1 MAEIA
6 EQTGV
11 SRASVHR
18 LLNALVSE
26 GYVLVEGKPR
36 RYYPSLRVW
45 EMTTASLDRYAARE
59 TVLPYAIELAVS
71 SGHVTAIS
79 LYERG
84 DVTFTDRIH
93 ASGDR
98 IMPTLL
104 NLRAPALTTAA
115 GRALLAQQP
124 PDEIERVVQRGV
136 PHNTPYTKTN
146 PEALRDELRLTRQR
160 GYGVVEREINLEMC
174 GVGFAVL
181 DRDGKP
187 AVGLGILVYGAFPN
201 EFFDR
206 VVPMALTLAQRA
218 SMELGYRPAVPAIT

>member
-6 EQTGV
+6 EQTGI

-18 LLNALVSE
+18 LLNTLVRE
-26 GYVLVEGKPR
+26 GYVLVDGKPR

-45 EMTTASLDRYAARE
+45 EMSAATLDRYAARE
-59 TVLPYAIELAVS
+59 TVLPYAIELALS
-71 SGHVTAIS
+71 SGQAIALS

-84 DVTFTDRIH
+84 DVVFSDRIQV
-93 ASGDR
+93 SGDR
-98 IMPTLL
+98 VMPALL

-124 PDEIERVVQRGV
+124 HDEIERVIQRGV
-136 PHNTPYTKTN
+136 PQNTPYTKTE
-146 PEALRDELRLTRQR
+146 PEVLREELRLTRQR
-160 GYGVVEREINLEMC
+160 GYGLVEKEVSLEMC

-181 DRDGKP
+181 DRDGRP
-187 AVGLGILVYGAFPN
+187 AVGLGVLVYGAFPN
-201 EFFDR
+201 DFFGR
-206 VVPMALTLAQRA
+206 VVPMASMFAQRA